1 MLQRSHCDESVT
13 RLQVCRCYSDRAV
26 IRWQRET
33 APGKQRIEAG
43 GTLASILL
51 IETEA
56 PLVRLMS
63 WFLLE
68 AGFEVAKVDTTEE
81 AVDRCRAGGP
91 AVIVFNTGMAQE
103 EKARSIRELRDA
115 STDCRILDV
124 SDDHPRPTV
133 PADTGADAYLQL
145 PFHAD
150 SFIESVT
157 ALYDASMS
165 G

>member
-1 MLQRSHCDESVT
+1 M
-13 RLQVCRCYSDRAV
+13 
-26 IRWQRET
+26 
-33 APGKQRIEAG
+33 
-43 GTLASILL
+43 ASILL

-81 AVDRCRAGGP
+81 AIDRCRDGGP
-91 AVIVFNTGMAQE
+91 SVIVFNTGMLQA
-103 EKARSIRELRDA
+103 EKAQSIADLRAA

-124 SDDHPRPTV
+124 SDDNPRPPV

-150 SFIESVT
+150 SFIEAVT
-157 ALYDASMS
+157 ALSESSTS